1 MIGRALAANAD
12 VSAALAARGD
22 RHRKHRFHGIVA
34 LVAFSFGFYQL
45 WSVNREI
52 RRDREAKSARDSG
65 HAVGEHELDDR

>member
-1 MIGRALAANAD
+1 MIAENFGWIEIA
-12 VSAALAARGD
+12 
-22 RHRKHRFHGIVA
+22 FVA

-52 RRDREAKSARDSG
+52 KRDREAKSARDAG

>member
-1 MIGRALAANAD
+1 MSVGENFGWIEIL
-12 VSAALAARGD
+12 
-22 RHRKHRFHGIVA
+22 FVA

-52 RRDREAKSARDSG
+52 RRDREARERDSAASSG